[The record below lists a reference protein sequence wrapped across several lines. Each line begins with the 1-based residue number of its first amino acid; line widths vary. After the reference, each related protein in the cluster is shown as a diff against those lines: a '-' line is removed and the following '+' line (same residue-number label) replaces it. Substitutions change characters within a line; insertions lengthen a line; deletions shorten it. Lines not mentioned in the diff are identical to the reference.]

1 MKKNNVCGNSEG
13 GHTNQVLAVC
23 FATITI
29 VITCLSPVKSKIRV
43 TSFLLILC
51 LVWVFT
57 IKCIPNTWNL
67 TCFISFTSEKPR
79 KMQELTVDRA

>member
-13 GHTNQVLAVC
+13 GHTDQVLAVS

-29 VITCLSPVKSKIRV
+29 VITCYSPVKSIIGV
-43 TSFLLILC
+43 TGVLFLLNPC

-57 IKCIPNTWNL
+57 LKCIPNTWNTMCL
-67 TCFISFTSEKPR
+67 ITFTSEK
-79 KMQELTVDRA
+79 A

>member
-29 VITCLSPVKSKIRV
+29 VITCYSPVKSKIGVRAYYV
-43 TSFLLILC
+43 LFYVWYGYLL
-51 LVWVFT
+51 
-57 IKCIPNTWNL
+57 
-67 TCFISFTSEKPR
+67 
-79 KMQELTVDRA
+79 

>member
-29 VITCLSPVKSKIRV
+29 VITCYSPVKSKNWSYERI
-43 TSFLLILC
+43 ILC
-51 LVWVFT
+51 LAWIFT
-57 IKCIPNTWNL
+57 INSIPLTWNL
-67 TCFISFTSEKPR
+67 MCFISFTSEK
-79 KMQELTVDRA
+79 A

>member
-29 VITCLSPVKSKIRV
+29 VITCYSPVKSKIGV
-43 TSFLLILC
+43 TSYSMFGMGINYKLHTSYLELN
-51 LVWVFT
+51 VFQ
-57 IKCIPNTWNL
+57 
-67 TCFISFTSEKPR
+67 FIYK
-79 KMQELTVDRA
+79 

>member
-29 VITCLSPVKSKIRV
+29 VITCYSPVKSIIGV
-43 TSFLLILC
+43 TGVLYTSINPY

-57 IKCIPNTWNL
+57 LKCIPNTWNTMCL
-67 TCFISFTSEKPR
+67 MTFTSEK
-79 KMQELTVDRA
+79 A

>member
-29 VITCLSPVKSKIRV
+29 VITCYSPVKSIIGV
-43 TSFLLILC
+43 TGVLCNNSRNILAYSMFGMGIYYK
-51 LVWVFT
+51 LHTSYLELNVFH
-57 IKCIPNTWNL
+57 
-67 TCFISFTSEKPR
+67 FIYK
-79 KMQELTVDRA
+79 